1 MPDPRFRPFRQLKFA
16 AADGLRVREFDD
28 DAVVFEPVSWEAHLL
43 NPAARAV
50 LEWLLEGA
58 RTEDQIIAFLH
69 DALQTEER
77 AQAPAH
83 ARRLLGELQSLG
95 LIHPVGDAGEA
106 R

>member
-1 MPDPRFRPFRQLKFA
+1 MKFA

-50 LEWLLEGA
+50 LALLLE
-58 RTEDQIIAFLH
+58 RPHTEEEVIAFLR
-69 DALQTEER
+69 DALQPGER
-77 AQAPAH
+77 ADAPDH

-95 LIHPVGDAGEA
+95 LVEAAGTDGA
-106 R
+106 DR